1 MNALEKMNNISQILK
16 EIRVD
21 RRLQLLEVQRQTGIE
36 STLINKIETGI
47 RIPTSDQ
54 VSKLSKAYGLDPEEL
69 LEPSKKSQVSNSL
82 KYPPLDFS
90 APNVAEKGLQYK
102 VQYIPLFQEYTLP
115 KTLSIESRRYIGNK
129 AKLTGW
135 IMETI
140 KKETTGVHSFCDLF
154 GGTGAVTNCALKTYD
169 HVIVND
175 FLYTNHIIYTAFF
188 GQGQWDKEKVQEV
201 INSWNVLNPDELTDN
216 YFSTHFGG
224 KFFGEKTSKTIGHI
238 RQQIEDM
245 RNELT
250 GKEYAI
256 LLSALIYNVDR
267 LSNTVGHFD
276 AYIKKP
282 ITETTPFF
290 HMIDAQ
296 EYEGVEIYREDA
308 NRLATKVEADL
319 FYLDPPYNSRQY
331 SRFYHVYETLV
342 KWNEPKLYG
351 VALKPA
357 PENMSRYCTVKAVD
371 AFRDLVSKMK
381 TRYIVVSYNNTYN
394 SKSKS
399 SENKISLEE
408 IECILTQAGETK
420 VFEHSHQAFNTGKT
434 EFKDHKEL
442 LFITKVNED
451 KRNKAFSPLLRR

>member
-1 MNALEKMNNISQILK
+1 
-16 EIRVD
+16 
-21 RRLQLLEVQRQTGIE
+21 
-36 STLINKIETGI
+36 
-47 RIPTSDQ
+47 
-54 VSKLSKAYGLDPEEL
+54 
-69 LEPSKKSQVSNSL
+69 
-82 KYPPLDFS
+82 
-90 APNVAEKGLQYK
+90 
-102 VQYIPLFQEYTLP
+102 
-115 KTLSIESRRYIGNK
+115 
-129 AKLTGW
+129 
-135 IMETI
+135 
-140 KKETTGVHSFCDLF
+140 
-154 GGTGAVTNCALKTYD
+154 
-169 HVIVND
+169 
-175 FLYTNHIIYTAFF
+175 
-188 GQGQWDKEKVQEV
+188 
-201 INSWNVLNPDELTDN
+201 
-216 YFSTHFGG
+216 
-224 KFFGEKTSKTIGHI
+224 
-238 RQQIEDM
+238 
-245 RNELT
+245 
-250 GKEYAI
+250 
-256 LLSALIYNVDR
+256 
-267 LSNTVGHFD
+267 
-276 AYIKKP
+276 
-282 ITETTPFF
+282 
-290 HMIDAQ
+290 MIDAQ

-371 AFRDLVSKMK
+371 AFRDLISKMK

-408 IECILTQAGETK
+408 IECILTQTGETK